1 MRKYI
6 HQWHAPHMCIFIF
19 MYMYMYIH
27 PTDTHTFTCI
37 CIYIYIH
44 IHVHGFACRAFSSTT
59 TNRHIWS
66 LSSLLTS
73 RVVGPEGLCI
83 VFLIDPGGVC
93 GLLPERRWRLLGI
106 AWAPVRVSLSAL
118 PPGAIIA
125 MVSLRREHHGKRV
138 ANTTGVCTIAKFVL

>member
-1 MRKYI
+1 MACSSHVHFHVHVHVYTPNRHTHMHMHMHI
-6 HQWHAPHMCIFIF
+6 H
-19 MYMYMYIH
+19 
-27 PTDTHTFTCI
+27 T
-37 CIYIYIH
+37 
-44 IHVHGFACRAFSSTT
+44 HVHGFACRAFSSTT

-73 RVVGPEGLCI
+73 RVVGPEGLCF